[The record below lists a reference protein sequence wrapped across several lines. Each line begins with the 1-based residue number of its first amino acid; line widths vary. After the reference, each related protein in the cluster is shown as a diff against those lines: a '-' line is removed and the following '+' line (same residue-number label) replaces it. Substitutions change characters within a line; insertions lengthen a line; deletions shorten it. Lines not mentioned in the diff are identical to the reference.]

1 MNLPEAAM
9 TKTGQRIGYVRVSS
23 IDQNDQRQLVGIEL
37 DDTYTD
43 KASGKD
49 VHRPQLKALLKHV
62 RLGDTVIV
70 HSLDRLARSL
80 DDLRKIVSDLTG
92 RGVQVRFVKE
102 SLTFTGEDSAMS
114 NLLLSVIGAFAEF
127 DRSLI
132 KE

>member
-1 MNLPEAAM
+1 M